1 MRTVT
6 DKYER
11 SERRIL
17 AFTYLMYLLF
27 VTAPVGLAVN
37 ALKLRQYRHLPPD
50 AARRSAESV
59 LISAEHHLWLLR
71 TVGVSLLLLMISIGT
86 GYTYF
91 GVMVLAGTVAWWV
104 YRVGKGVLALF
115 EHRRLPISL

>member
-1 MRTVT
+1 MRTVS
-6 DKYER
+6 DKFER

-27 VTAPVGLAVN
+27 VTVPVGLIVN
-37 ALKLRQYRHLPPD
+37 ALKVRQYRHLPED
-50 AARRSAESV
+50 AARKRAESV
-59 LISAEHHLWLLR
+59 LISTEHHLWLLR
-71 TVGVSLLLLMISIGT
+71 TVGVSFLLLMVSIGT

-91 GVMVLAGTVAWWV
+91 GVIVLAGTIAWWL
-104 YRVGKGVLALF
+104 YRLGKGMIALV